1 MTMRIKNCSKNN
13 LDERGAERN
22 LTDKIVP
29 ARGWKNRKSEVKWKV
44 FTVSSF
50 RERIGSH
57 LSMYPI
63 VK

>member
-1 MTMRIKNCSKNN
+1 MRIKNCSKST

-22 LTDKIVP
+22 LTGKIAA

-50 RERIGSH
+50 RERTGSH

-63 VK
+63 IK